1 VRGKISEG
9 KKRVADITCGT
20 IEVVGNVICWMIMSL
35 GYVKGQSRKRGMR
48 CSVFSSV
55 LIYQL
60 SSAHYFQFFI
70 LQFKMQF
77 CKDTWLFFT

>member
-1 VRGKISEG
+1 MRGKISEG

-35 GYVKGQSRKRGMR
+35 GYVKGQSRERGMR

-55 LIYQL
+55 LLIIFSFSFC
-60 SSAHYFQFFI
+60 SSRCSFAKIHGY
-70 LQFKMQF
+70 
-77 CKDTWLFFT
+77 FFT